1 MAKHSYVDYE
11 QLYKLR
17 IRELYDLR
25 DWNGLLG
32 YLQKLDKHGILSTQ
46 WKWQVGQAYIL
57 NGKTEE
63 AVDYLFHL
71 HSFYPDQ
78 PDIQSALLEALQ
90 KAGKKVEDFSWLS
103 RPEVSPVDQL
113 YLEKSIEFIR
123 KAKRPIPIYFL
134 HAQVTSNKKVS
145 FDEFDLLQALKADD
159 RFQVLNETPFFRYS
173 KITISP
179 KGYQSTA

>member
-1 MAKHSYVDYE
+1 
-11 QLYKLR
+11 LYRLR
-17 IRELYDLR
+17 IHELYDLR

-32 YLQKLDKHGILSTQ
+32 YLKKLDKHGILNTQ

-57 NGKTEE
+57 NGQSEE

-90 KAGKKVEDFSWLS
+90 KAGKKIEDFSWLS
-103 RPEVSPVDQL
+103 RPEVSPVDVL
-113 YLEKSIEFIR
+113 FLGKSIDFIR
-123 KAKRPIPIYFL
+123 KSKKAIPIYFL
-134 HAQVTSNKKVS
+134 YTAVTCEHKVL

-173 KITISP
+173 KIAIAP
-179 KGYQSTA
+179 KGYQNTA